1 MVTKYTYKVVPKR
14 ENRIGADVPKPV
26 TVSFL
31 SGAPLAGDEQHVTA
45 KLADLIGQDAVD
57 NAQTIRCIAVEELPM
72 YTIPRVQ

>member
-26 TVSFL
+26 TVSFITHT
-31 SGAPLAGDEQHVTA
+31 PLAGDEQYVTT
-45 KLADLIGQDAVD
+45 KLANLIGQKAVD

-72 YTIPRVQ
+72 YTVPRVR